1 MENNQ
6 INYDYNGY
14 GYDYNNDYEDENFY
28 DQDFDEMPHITVALT
43 GASGFP
49 YGLRLIECL
58 LTMSCRVSVV
68 YSNAAVSVAMQE
80 CGLELPILNN
90 NNDTEIAKKV
100 LLMCFQNGVNAD
112 LLDVY
117 AENDFFSPIASGS
130 SCADAMIICPCSM
143 GNLAKIAHGISDS
156 LIARAADVIIKE
168 RKPLVLVPREMPFS
182 TLHLQNMLELSKVG
196 AVIMPPCPG
205 FYLYPQNIGDM
216 IDFVVCRILEQ
227 LNLSPKNVS
236 SWSKVLLNNNANDN
250 ANNNNNGESN
260 NFVEIAEK
268 QEQNQQ
274 MFIDKAYKELKE
286 LKESKKKYAK
296 AEKIS
301 KAKTKT
307 KTKNKR
313 KSSEVSEE
321 ISAKESIKENE
332 ISEINEINA
341 ENINENENNNI
352 VEENAEVSEV
362 SEVEIKTEAISES
375 ESEAEAENKNDE
387 EISNPNDIEQTENP
401 EDEKYDFW

>member
-196 AVIMPPCPG
+196 A
-205 FYLYPQNIGDM
+205 L
-216 IDFVVCRILEQ
+216 
-227 LNLSPKNVS
+227 
-236 SWSKVLLNNNANDN
+236 
-250 ANNNNNGESN
+250 
-260 NFVEIAEK
+260 
-268 QEQNQQ
+268 
-274 MFIDKAYKELKE
+274 
-286 LKESKKKYAK
+286 
-296 AEKIS
+296 
-301 KAKTKT
+301 
-307 KTKNKR
+307 
-313 KSSEVSEE
+313 
-321 ISAKESIKENE
+321 
-332 ISEINEINA
+332 
-341 ENINENENNNI
+341 
-352 VEENAEVSEV
+352 
-362 SEVEIKTEAISES
+362 
-375 ESEAEAENKNDE
+375 
-387 EISNPNDIEQTENP
+387 
-401 EDEKYDFW
+401 

>member
-1 MENNQ
+1 MENN
-6 INYDYNGY
+6 DYI
-14 GYDYNNDYEDENFY
+14 YNNNNNNHYEDDENFY
-28 DQDFDEMPHITVALT
+28 YQDFDEMPHITVALT

-68 YSNAAVSVAMQE
+68 YSNATVAVAMQE

-90 NNDTEIAKKV
+90 NNDTEIAKNT

-130 SCADAMIICPCSM
+130 SCADAMVICPCSM

-168 RKPLVLVPREMPFS
+168 HKPLVILPREMPFS
-182 TLHLQNMLELSKVG
+182 TLHLQNMLELSKLGV
-196 AVIMPPCPG
+196 VIMPPCPG

-227 LNLSPKNVS
+227 INLSPKNVS
-236 SWSKVLLNNNANDN
+236 SWSKVLLNANLANNFDTLDN
-250 ANNNNNGESN
+250 ADADTDNIL
-260 NFVEIAEK
+260 V
-268 QEQNQQ
+268 QQ
-274 MFIDKAYKELKE
+274 ITQKPKDN
-286 LKESKKKYAK
+286 KKNSKYAK

-301 KAKTKT
+301 KTKA
-307 KTKNKR
+307 KNKA
-313 KSSEVSEE
+313 KSKRNKISENADPSE
-321 ISAKESIKENE
+321 SNFVKENIAE
-332 ISEINEINA
+332 ETLTETENQEFSETDN
-341 ENINENENNNI
+341 
-352 VEENAEVSEV
+352 SE
-362 SEVEIKTEAISES
+362 T
-375 ESEAEAENKNDE
+375 
-387 EISNPNDIEQTENP
+387 ISNSNDIEQNEHNQE
-401 EDEKYDFW
+401 EDYEFW